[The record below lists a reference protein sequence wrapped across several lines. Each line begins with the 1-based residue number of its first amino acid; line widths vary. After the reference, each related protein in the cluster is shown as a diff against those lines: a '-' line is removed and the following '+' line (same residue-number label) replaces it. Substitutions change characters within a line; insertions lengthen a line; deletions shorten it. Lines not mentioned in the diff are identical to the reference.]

1 MPVPPES
8 CRLLFLY
15 FFKTSSTLKFHSDT
29 KNTHIMV
36 DHLGADMR
44 KTRDDDKKKDDKP
57 IAALDEGDIAL
68 LKMYGKGPYS
78 DQIKQI
84 DADIQELV
92 KKVNDLNGVRESDT
106 GLANPALWDLQ
117 ADKQA
122 LQSEQPLQVA
132 RCTKIINP
140 DSNDPKYSE
149 FGIGFHRDK
158 SEFLFYFIFRAEAY
172 AGYRPLAYWWC
183 FPVIIDFESRYLS
196 RFRLFSFFPRV
207 SRCLPLPN
215 ALST

>member
-1 MPVPPES
+1 
-8 CRLLFLY
+8 
-15 FFKTSSTLKFHSDT
+15 
-29 KNTHIMV
+29 MV

-149 FGIGFHRDK
+149 FVIGFHPMK
-158 SEFLFYFIFRAEAY
+158 LIVISQNFYFLIFSAEAY
-172 AGYRPLAYWWC
+172 AGYRSLAYWWC
-183 FPVIIDFESRYLS
+183 FRVISDFKSRYLS

-215 ALST
+215 ALSTSSTSNSTLNS